1 MDTAFGLHLKKARL
15 SSGLSQE
22 EVSRIL
28 NVDRSTYTKWENSK
42 TNPNI
47 EQIRKLAKLF
57 RVSYDYLFSEEDDK
71 GKIFKGIK
79 TGYTDRNGVEI
90 CVGDTVKHT
99 QQYLS
104 GTVVSIGKVKYS
116 ENYRCFI
123 ISDFDNGRADMMLSV
138 ECFRSTVI
146 NEEW

>member
-28 NVDRSTYTKWENSK
+28 KVNRTTYTKWENSK
-42 TNPNI
+42 TEPGI
-47 EQIRKLAKLF
+47 QHIRKLAKLF
-57 RVSYDYLFSEEDDK
+57 GVEYDFLLSEEDDK
-71 GKIFKGIK
+71 EKIFKGIK

-116 ENYRCFI
+116 ESYRCFI
-123 ISDFDNGRADMMLSV
+123 ISDFDNGRADMMLSIENYRV
-138 ECFRSTVI
+138 SVVKD
-146 NEEW
+146 